1 MKYKVFNIA
10 LAIMLSV
17 VLSSGT
23 VSASSTETS
32 FFSNDEIK
40 NQIETS
46 LTEGYQEYYNIDHFD
61 ITLCDDGTYFVEMT
75 ATLKAQS
82 VEELDYYQGAMQYIA
97 KNSSGTKAS
106 SEQAEKLYDNLF
118 AYIGKSQILN
128 FYITPDIVR
137 SNHTAT
143 CELLYEDGLGYV
155 SAEDIFPPRHDEIF
169 NCGYSYME
177 SSSKS
182 NLQRYNASSASDSN
196 ETIFSI
202 LNAVLYSESY
212 TSNPTSCNLHSN
224 CGKLVDTT
232 KYNSNYTHYAST
244 HSDCANFVSQTLYA
258 GGIPTSTTW
267 YAGSSNWIGVANLC
281 SYMLDNGYWK
291 SIDKSALFVGDY
303 MRYTGKG
310 ESHIVMITAHDGV
323 SFRYSGHTNDRQNVV
338 TSLSGSK
345 TFYHVIY

>member
-1 MKYKVFNIA
+1 
-10 LAIMLSV
+10 
-17 VLSSGT
+17 
-23 VSASSTETS
+23 
-32 FFSNDEIK
+32 
-40 NQIETS
+40 
-46 LTEGYQEYYNIDHFD
+46 
-61 ITLCDDGTYFVEMT
+61 MT
-75 ATLKAQS
+75 CK
-82 VEELDYYQGAMQYIA
+82 
-97 KNSSGTKAS
+97 
-106 SEQAEKLYDNLF
+106 
-118 AYIGKSQILN
+118 
-128 FYITPDIVR
+128 
-137 SNHTAT
+137 
-143 CELLYEDGLGYV
+143 LLYEDGLGYV
-155 SAEDIFPPRHDEIF
+155 SAENIFPPTHDELF
-169 NCGYSYME
+169 NNGYSYME
-177 SSSKS
+177 NRSED
-182 NLQRYNASSASDSN
+182 NMQRYRAASAPASDD
-196 ETIFSI
+196 TIFSI
-202 LNAVLYSESY
+202 VNAVWYSESY
-212 TSNPTSCNLHSN
+212 TSNPTSCNLHSK

-303 MRYTGKG
+303 MRYTGTG